1 MIIQMYS
8 LANINDAVKCA
19 ELGADHIGFAVGK
32 DAIAPAE
39 LSYQEAAALRKA
51 LPPQTVASAL
61 TIYDDVPEILRMVEI
76 VRPDIL
82 HISSDLEVVAE
93 DKLLELRRHLNPAV
107 RIMKAIAVGTDKQSI
122 RDVLR
127 FMGYVDLI
135 LLDTK
140 VSHIT
145 GIGASGATHD
155 WNISRKIVEVSSKP
169 VILAGGLSAGNVAKA
184 MCQVKPWA
192 VDTFTHTSRTDDITR
207 KDMAKVK
214 AFIDTVREAEA
225 RV

>member
-8 LANINDAVKCA
+8 LANIDEAVKCA
-19 ELGADHIGFAVGK
+19 ELGVDHIGFAVGK
-32 DAIAPAE
+32 DGIAPAE
-39 LSYQEAAALRKA
+39 LNYEEATAMRKA

-61 TIYDDVPEILRMVEI
+61 TVYDDVSEILRMAELVQ
-76 VRPDIL
+76 PDIL
-82 HISSDLEVVAE
+82 HVSSDLEVVAE
-93 DKLLELRRHLNPAV
+93 DKLLELRRYLNPAI
-107 RIMKAIAVGTDKQSI
+107 RIMKAIAVGTDRQSI

-140 VSHIT
+140 VSHVT

-184 MCQVKPWA
+184 MRQVKPWA
-192 VDTFTHTSRTDDITR
+192 VDTFTHTSRSEDITR

-214 AFIDTVREAEA
+214 AFIDAVREAEE